1 MKILENI
8 SLAQLC
14 TFGIGGNARYLIN
27 IKTKQDLLDAV
38 EFADKLNLPIFILG
52 GGSNIVLPDEGING
66 VVCRMMNNQI
76 SSTETEIEIESG
88 ATHIDFFTNHLK
100 TIHRGPNTYR
110 TYISS
115 PYTRLNLK

>member
-38 EFADKLNLPIFILG
+38 EFANKHNLPTFILG
-52 GGSNIVLPDEGING
+52 AVAILFCQTKVLMGLFVE
-66 VVCRMMNNQI
+66 
-76 SSTETEIEIESG
+76 
-88 ATHIDFFTNHLK
+88 
-100 TIHRGPNTYR
+100 
-110 TYISS
+110 
-115 PYTRLNLK
+115 